1 MATLILATGSAL
13 AFLLLEWRPS
23 TERDRPTGR
32 PSDSPP
38 AGVQRKEPL
47 GPAYASDASARVIC
61 DEAQRL
67 AEEVASAYPE
77 SPNALAVAA
86 HFCHVEGQSDKEV
99 AIWQRCLAIDPNC
112 AEAHYGIGVIA
123 LRSGDYA
130 QAVLAL
136 QKAASIDPDDLR
148 VPGTLAEALVGLER
162 YDEALEMLEAT
173 SRRGKVSVDVMASL
187 GQAYLRR
194 GEPDKAYKTFS
205 LLVEQVATDP
215 RGHYGLARA
224 CVKMGRQDEAQQHMN
239 HFKALDSA
247 RLQQEIQQAQAYSDE
262 AAARGLLVQILVAAA
277 RVYQGHGDPIRSESM
292 WRRSVHVDERNID
305 GWTELLKLYGAA
317 GRDHDALAVSRKLA
331 ELEPDNPDHWYNI
344 ALLSGR
350 FEEYDAALQAAA
362 RAVSLD
368 PRNQRYLDILRRLEK
383 AR

>member
-1 MATLILATGSAL
+1 MAMLILATGAAL

-23 TERDRPTGR
+23 TERDRSTGR

-47 GPAYASDASARVIC
+47 GPAYVSGASARVIC

-77 SPNALAVAA
+77 DPNALAVAA
-86 HFCHVEGQSDKEV
+86 HYYHVEGKSDKEV
-99 AIWQRCLAIDPNC
+99 AIWQRCLAIDPNY
-112 AEAHYGIGVIA
+112 AEAHHGIGVIA
-123 LRSGDYA
+123 LRSGDYEES
-130 QAVLAL
+130 VSAL
-136 QKAASIDPDDLR
+136 RKAAAIDPDDVR

-205 LLVEQVATDP
+205 LLVEQVPTDP

-224 CVKMGRQDEAQQHMN
+224 CLKLGRQNEAQQHMER
-239 HFKALDSA
+239 FDALDA
-247 RLQQEIQQAQAYSDE
+247 MKLQQEIQQARAYSDP
-262 AAARGLLVQILVAAA
+262 AAARSLLVQILVEAA
-277 RVYQGHGDPIRSESM
+277 RVYQGHGDAIRSESM
-292 WRRSVHVDERNID
+292 WSRSVHVDERNID

-350 FEEYDAALQAAA
+350 FEQYDAAIEAAS

-368 PRNQRYLDILRRLEK
+368 PRNQRYLDLLQRLEK
-383 AR
+383 VR